1 MTRYNKRIDQN
12 HTVIVRE
19 LRDHGVCVVDLS
31 GCAQGISD
39 IVMYSKGHTVFAEI
53 KYGSAAVV
61 KKSQVKFLSEW
72 RGNCGIARS
81 LEDALNM
88 VNDPENYCLTQ
99 SQKDKLAVYYQ
110 SMSAPAVA
118 LNVLEKVYGKV

>member
-19 LRDHGVCVVDLS
+19 LRDHEVCVVDLS
-31 GCAQGISD
+31 GCAQGITD

-99 SQKDKLAVYYQ
+99 VQKDKLAVYYQ
-110 SMSAPAVA
+110 SMSSST
-118 LNVLEKVYGKV
+118 LSRSGT

>member
-1 MTRYNKRIDQN
+1 MVKD
-12 HTVIVRE
+12 
-19 LRDHGVCVVDLS
+19 LRKEGVCVVDLS
-31 GCAQGISD
+31 GCARGITD
-39 IVMYSKGHTVFAEI
+39 LALWKCGITVFCEV
-53 KYGSAAVV
+53 KVKDSSAVV
-61 KKSQVKFLSEW
+61 KKSQVRFLSEW

-99 SQKDKLAVYYQ
+99 AQKDKLAVYYQ